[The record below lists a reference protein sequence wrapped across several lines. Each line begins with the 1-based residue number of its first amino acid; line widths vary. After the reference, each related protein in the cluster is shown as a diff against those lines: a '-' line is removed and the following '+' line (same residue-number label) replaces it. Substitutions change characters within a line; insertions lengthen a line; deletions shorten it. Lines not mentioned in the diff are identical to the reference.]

1 MSLSLPKVRTSRLQ
15 RIVNDLEYGQDFDSF
30 STLCSAVAESGW
42 AKEFQFSP
50 IVIEAVIVQNGLS
63 TKTQVGRPKTVG
75 RREEKPVCFDG
86 LFSRLTGRTKRPLCV
101 SYGMGVDSTAL
112 LIHLARQYNATRHKN
127 PSYRPDL
134 ITFADTGNEK
144 KETYAYLPVIQDYLK
159 SVGFPELTV
168 VRYQPGEDRVKNGMY
183 YTLEQN
189 CLVNKTLPSLA
200 FGFKKCSLKW
210 KRVPQDKCREQF
222 QPCIDA
228 WADGQT
234 AIVAI
239 GYDAGPK
246 DLRRADVMDDEK
258 YTYWYPLIELGWDRE
273 RCIEE
278 IVKEGLPGWSDQ
290 TGVKWVK
297 KGGQPV
303 KSACWFCPSNKPWE
317 LDNFS
322 HTEHGQEYLR
332 AIVRMEDNARPNL
345 EKIEGLWRNGT
356 KGTRGGEARPGRMA
370 DYIEQRGLL
379 TSSTQLPIIEQFD
392 FNGCEECSGCF

>member
-1 MSLSLPKVRTSRLQ
+1 MSLPLPKIRTSRLQ
-15 RIVNDLEYGQDFDSF
+15 RAINDVEYAHAFDTF
-30 STLCSAVAESGW
+30 SDLCVAVSETGW
-42 AKEFQFSP
+42 AREFQLSP
-50 IVIEAVIVQNGLS
+50 IVVEAIIVQDNLS
-63 TKTQVGRPKTVG
+63 TKTREGRPKTVG
-75 RREEKPVCFDG
+75 RREEKPVGFDS
-86 LFSRLTGRTKRPLCV
+86 LFSRLTGRTRRPFCV

-144 KETYAYLPVIQDYLK
+144 KETYAYLPVIQDYLR

-168 VRYQPGEDRVKNGMY
+168 VRYQPEEGRTKNGMY

-234 AIVAI
+234 VIVAI

-246 DLRRADVMDDEK
+246 DQRRADVLDDER

-273 RCIEE
+273 RCIAE
-278 IVKEGLPGWSDQ
+278 IVKEGLPGWKDER
-290 TGVKWVK
+290 GLEWVES
-297 KGGQPV
+297 GGQPV

-317 LDNFS
+317 LNNFS
-322 HTEHGQEYLR
+322 LTEHGRDYLR
-332 AIVRMEDNARPNL
+332 AIVRMEDNAQDNL
-345 EKIEGLWRNGT
+345 EKIEGLWRNGV

-370 DYIEQRGLL
+370 DYIQENGLL
-379 TSSTQLPIIEQFD
+379 NGASSLPIIDQFD
-392 FNGCEECSGCF
+392 FGGCEECSGCF